1 MNIIKKNIIPLCY
14 CFILFVINAQSSS
27 VEMQRLIPSGHWV
40 YDAVIRIEA
49 ETGKASFAQNAPL
62 STAELLLYL
71 DEIDFDSLSEAGK
84 HEYSSIMSFFN
95 KDYLSF
101 GSHNLSLGIDPLAT
115 IEFYHKAED
124 DISWNYSSHD
134 KKHILDLP
142 VIIGAGDFLCVESVF
157 FAGLNYWAAEE
168 NGVFTNIPYKSD
180 AMDAHFP
187 STAYISAGLPI
198 YDIFTMNFQLGK
210 GNLSVGR
217 TQLGSIFLS
226 DYSDHDA
233 YALFSLYSQKIR
245 YAAAVIQLEVNKNLY
260 LHRLE
265 FMPYKKIQIGLHEG
279 VLVNAPLEL
288 RYLNPLAIF
297 HNYAAWRTYG
307 KYNNSTADGSANTY
321 DGFSRVGSY
330 FGLTFDINPW
340 RFMRFY
346 GLFAMNQ
353 FQTAYERETYPESA
367 AKIPDS
373 LGFQGGIETFVP
385 FKKGY
390 FYGGIEG
397 LYTNPWLYI
406 CDDVDWSFYRSRYDL
421 IKNTNVPVHTWVG
434 SPYGPDTLG
443 FSGKAGYEV
452 VSQWAAHFSYKTI
465 TRGEH
470 SFALFSLYDA
480 SGKNNYYPSSVEE
493 ATQKSPT
500 GIAEVSHSF
509 TVSGSY
515 SPLPWIDISSQVG
528 YTVVTNSK
536 HVEHK
541 TDKGFE
547 FVISCSISLP

>member
-1 MNIIKKNIIPLCY
+1 MGYLSQIPDD
-14 CFILFVINAQSSS
+14 N
-27 VEMQRLIPSGHWV
+27 
-40 YDAVIRIEA
+40 
-49 ETGKASFAQNAPL
+49 L
-62 STAELLLYL
+62 STAARHSM
-71 DEIDFDSLSEAGK
+71 DSITAFLAR
-84 HEYSSIMSFFN
+84 EYPSLASKAISI
-95 KDYLSF
+95 
-101 GSHNLSLGIDPLAT
+101 GIDPELSL
-115 IEFYHKAED
+115 EFYHKQTPGLPW
-124 DISWNYSSHD
+124 IYNNYE
-134 KKHILDLP
+134 KKHLIDIPILLS
-142 VIIGAGDFLCVESVF
+142 VGNFVFIESDI
-157 FAGLNYWAAEE
+157 FAGNNYWTVLEDS
-168 NGVFTNIPYKSD
+168 NFVNIPLNSSELD
-180 AMDAHFP
+180 IHFP
-187 STAYISAGLPI
+187 KTAYISAGLPVFDVFSI
-198 YDIFTMNFQLGK
+198 NFQLGQGK
-210 GNLSVGR
+210 LSVGN
-217 TQLGSIFLS
+217 TLLGSIFLS
-226 DYSDHDA
+226 EYLESDA
-233 YALFSLYSQKIR
+233 YAQLSFYSPKIR
-245 YAAAVIQLEVNKNLY
+245 YAATTIQLEVNKYLY

-265 FMPYKKIQIGLHEG
+265 LKPIKQLEFGILEG

-288 RYLNPLAIF
+288 RYLNPLTVF
-297 HNYAAWRTYG
+297 HNYSAWRSYG
-307 KYNNSTADGSANTY
+307 AYNKGQVDGDVKTY
-321 DGFSRVGSY
+321 DGTSRIGSY
-330 FGLTFDINPW
+330 FGLTIDANPW
-340 RFMRFY
+340 KYMRLY

-406 CDDVDWSFYRSRYDL
+406 CDDADWSFYRSRYDL

>member
-1 MNIIKKNIIPLCY
+1 M
-14 CFILFVINAQSSS
+14 FFFFVFFAINAQSSS
-27 VEMQRLIPSGHWV
+27 IDMQRLIPAGHWV

-49 ETGKASFAQNAPL
+49 ESGKASFAQNAPL

-71 DEIDFDSLSEAGK
+71 NEIDFDSLSEAGK
-84 HEYSSIMSFFN
+84 YEYNAVKSFFN
-95 KDYLSF
+95 EDYLSF
-101 GSHNLSLGIDPLAT
+101 GSDTLSLGISPISSL
-115 IEFYHKAED
+115 ELYHKTDER
-124 DISWNYSSHD
+124 IPWQYYSHN

-142 VIIGAGDFLCVESVF
+142 VILGAGDFLCIESVF

-168 NGVFTNIPYKSD
+168 HSVFTNIPYKSD
-180 AMDAHFP
+180 SLEAHFP

-198 YDIFTMNFQLGK
+198 YDIFTVNFQLGK
-210 GNLSVGR
+210 GNLSVGK

-233 YALFSLYSQKIR
+233 YAMFSLYSQKIR
-245 YAAAVIQLEVNKNLY
+245 YAATLIQLEVNKNLY

-265 FMPYKKIQIGLHEG
+265 FQAFKKIQIGLHEG

-288 RYLNPLAIF
+288 RYLNPLSIF

-340 RFMRFY
+340 RFLRLY

-353 FQTAYERETYPESA
+353 FQTAYERKTYPEAA

-385 FKKGY
+385 FKTGY
-390 FYGGIEG
+390 FSGGIEG

-406 CDDVDWSFYRSRYDL
+406 CDDADWSFYRSRFDL

-443 FSGKAGYEV
+443 FSGKFGYEV
-452 VSQWAAHFSYKTI
+452 VSLWAAHVSYKTI

-470 SFALFSLYDA
+470 SFELFSHYDS

-509 TVSGSY
+509 MVSGSF
-515 SPLPWIDISSQVG
+515 SPLHWIDISSQVG
-528 YTVVTNSK
+528 YTVVSNSN
-536 HVEHK
+536 HVENL
-541 TDKGFE
+541 TLQGFE
-547 FVISCSISLP
+547 FMLSCTISLP